1 MFGVPMGNLG
11 DYVWGQNSFDDI
23 ITHIM
28 EQNQGM
34 HAPPPASEEAILK
47 LPKRRIVA
55 SEADE
60 KHECGI
66 CMDEY
71 GAGNTVLTLPC
82 KHFYHEECIDH
93 WLKMNGTCPI
103 CRTRID
109 DRPNDGPYGAGVPLR
124 PHSDLPGS
132 FPASSPPPPAP
143 PSSRE
148 AQGRGTGVP
157 RQTSTSTS
165 PPAPEPMD

>member
-1 MFGVPMGNLG
+1 
-11 DYVWGQNSFDDI
+11 
-23 ITHIM
+23 
-28 EQNQGM
+28 QNQGA
-34 HAPPPASEEAILK
+34 HAPPPASDEAILK
-47 LPKRRIVA
+47 LPKRQILA
-55 SEADE
+55 AEADG
-60 KHECGI
+60 KLECGI

-71 GAGNTVLTLPC
+71 SAGDMVLTLPC
-82 KHFYHEECIDH
+82 KHLYHEECIDH

-109 DRPNDGPYGAGVPLR
+109 DKPNDAHGAGTPPPQ

-132 FPASSPPPPAP
+132 FPTSPPPAP

-148 AQGRGTGVP
+148 ARGQGAGVAHHA
-157 RQTSTSTS
+157 STSAS